1 MKKIAA
7 AIVLCLGIMML
18 AACGA
23 GEGAVQRSVAP
34 EASKNPG
41 NVYRVIVKDEAGKP
55 VQGVAVQF
63 CSDKMC
69 QMGETDADGI
79 AVYKNFEEAVHT
91 IHVYSVPEGYAE
103 DDTEYTS
110 PETYGDIEITLKAAQ

>member
-1 MKKIAA
+1 MKKIVAVMIIIA
-7 AIVLCLGIMML
+7 GVLML
-18 AACGA
+18 SACGGSGDKSA
-23 GEGAVQRSVAP
+23 AP
-34 EASKNPG
+34 ASKNPG
-41 NVYRVIVKDEAGKP
+41 DVYRVVTVDESGAP
-55 VQGVAVQF
+55 VEGVMVQF
-63 CSDKMC
+63 CSDQMC